1 MYIRQQGNGAGKILL
16 QPVRTEKPD
25 ENAVKNDSVAVKN
38 VINAEN
44 SEEKIEKTEAVDIS
58 DVEKTAGASTEKESE
73 NVAAGELENAK
84 RRKSQYKA
92 RRPVHKENDTEVG
105 ELQAKELQANVL
117 QEGKQ
122 PSIEAPNVQNVPN
135 GALRVRFSDGAG
147 LDEMLVLAVLVLLV
161 MQGSDDILVLALCYI
176 LL

>member
-58 DVEKTAGASTEKESE
+58 DVEKTAGASTENET
-73 NVAAGELENAK
+73 VAAGELENTK

-92 RRPVHKENDTEVG
+92 RRPVHKENDTEAG
-105 ELQAKELQANVL
+105 ELQADVL

-147 LDEMLVLAVLVLLV
+147 LDEMLVLAVLVLLI